1 MAESWTRY
9 SPTADRRSTV
19 TIRTVNT
26 RNQFRGHVVAIHRGD
41 AVSGVEIDQ
50 DILEIPCAL
59 QSQRR
64 SYKPT
69 GLLFA

>member
-1 MAESWTRY
+1 M
-9 SPTADRRSTV
+9 